1 MSQDGKQG
9 TLLVVAS
16 SLGHA
21 RGSVVDRAQALAHVW
36 NGPVSLLITSQ
47 VPRLI
52 AKKLLPEKVT
62 LVMGPA
68 EAVEALSDYADSP
81 QARAALVT
89 LTKLASQHAPL
100 ERLYVLA
107 DEKLLGLLPAIAESV
122 FPAGI
127 DVELLPSAGIP
138 DAATLWPWCDGLIAA
153 ERERLYPLSGG
164 QPALP
169 ARSVPLG
176 MQESALRALTHL
188 PAFGGQ
194 SRLSVVVPV
203 RGQWP
208 MVLRMADSVLQ
219 YTPELLEL
227 ILVDDFSPDE
237 TRSKLERTAAK
248 DMRVRL
254 FAHDSQRGFAAT
266 VNRGIAAARGDM
278 VIVLNADT
286 VVTPNWSTAL
296 CHHLQ
301 HAELAGAVGPLSNRV
316 AGLQQLQPV
325 EYQQGTLEGLNAFAD
340 RVAQARPGRASG
352 VARLTGLCLA
362 IGRPTL
368 RRIGGFDTRFFP
380 GNFEDDDWCLRL
392 LAGGLIPYRADDV
405 FIHHE
410 GSQSFVLEPTAYRDL
425 LELNWQRFK
434 QKWDLP
440 ADRPI
445 ERSYSIEEV
454 ALSPYSR
461 EKHYLA
467 PWESL
472 QAVLVEP

>member
-1 MSQDGKQG
+1 MNSERGKG
-9 TLLVVAS
+9 TLLVIAS
-16 SLGHA
+16 TLGHA

-36 NGPVSLLITSQ
+36 NGPVSLLVTSQ

-62 LVMGPA
+62 LVMGPP
-68 EAVEALSDYADSP
+68 EAVEALSDYTDSVE
-81 QARAALVT
+81 ARAAFVT
-89 LTKLASQHAPL
+89 LTKLASQNAPL
-100 ERLYVLA
+100 ERIYVLA
-107 DEKLLGLLPAIAESV
+107 DEKLLGLLPAIAESS
-122 FPAGI
+122 FPVGI

-153 ERERLYPLSGG
+153 DRERLYPLSGG

-194 SRLSVVVPV
+194 ARVSVVVPV

-208 MVLRMADSVLQ
+208 LVLRMIDSVVK
-219 YTPELLEL
+219 YTPELMEL

-237 TRSKLERTAAK
+237 TRSKLERAAAK
-248 DMRVRL
+248 DTHVRL

-266 VNRGIAAARGDM
+266 VNRGVAAARGDIL
-278 VIVLNADT
+278 IVLNADT

-296 CHHLQ
+296 CRHLQ
-301 HAELAGAVGPLSNRV
+301 HADLAGAIGPLSNRV
-316 AGLQQLQPV
+316 AGLQHLQPV
-325 EYQQGTLEGLNAFAD
+325 EYDQGTLAGLNAFAE
-340 RVAQARPGRASG
+340 RVSQARPGQASG
-352 VARLTGLCLA
+352 VTRLTGLCLA
-362 IGRPTL
+362 MGRPTL
-368 RRIGGFDTRFFP
+368 RRIGGFDARFFP

-425 LELNWQRFK
+425 LESNWQRFK

-440 ADRPI
+440 LDRPI
-445 ERSYSIEEV
+445 ERNYSIEELV
-454 ALSPYSR
+454 LRPFSR
-461 EKHYLA
+461 DRHFLA

-472 QAVLVEP
+472 EVVGVER